1 MAMRKSTIL
10 SQVFTSETD
19 QAIWSLVIFL
29 LVVFVAYSLIKFKV
43 WKAITTGQLRSH
55 RAQIEDILK
64 QLYHV
69 EAGGKSAGII
79 DLSGALRISD
89 KKMLSLIEEMVSMDL
104 IQTKNEKILLTD
116 MGRDYALRIIRVHRL
131 WEKYLSEKT
140 GISKIEWHDR
150 AEQKEH
156 QLTQEQTETLYE
168 QLGRP
173 RFDPHGDPIPTE
185 QGHVIEVKS
194 VPLTGLKNG
203 AVARIKHIEDEP
215 EVVYKQ
221 IVAKKLHIGSQL
233 RVIESD
239 DKQVKFYSEGEEYTL
254 PSIVACNISVLE
266 LSEEEIFEDSKV
278 RLSSLNEG
286 EKARILGISS
296 ECRGAARRR
305 LMDLGFIKGTEIET
319 EFNGPNKNPK
329 AYKLRNT
336 LIALR
341 NDQADLILIEKEAI

>member
-1 MAMRKSTIL
+1 MAVNNDTIL
-10 SQVFTSETD
+10 AQLNNPEAD
-19 QAIWSLVIFL
+19 QALWSLIAFLALVILAILAVRFN
-29 LVVFVAYSLIKFKV
+29 V
-43 WKAITTGQLRSH
+43 WKLFVSGQLRSK
-55 RAQIEDILK
+55 RSQIEDILK

-69 EAGGKSAGII
+69 EAGGRSAGII
-79 DLSGALRISD
+79 DLSGVLRISD
-89 KKMLSLIEEMVSMDL
+89 KRMLNLIEEMVTMDL
-104 IQTKNEKILLTD
+104 VQTRNEKILLTET
-116 MGRDYALRIIRVHRL
+116 GRDYALRIIRIHRL

-156 QLTQEQTETLYE
+156 ELTKEQTESLYQE
-168 QLGRP
+168 LGRP

-185 QGHVIEVKS
+185 KGYVVEIKTK
-194 VPLTGLKNG
+194 PLTALSKGS
-203 AVARIKHIEDEP
+203 VARIKHIEDEP
-215 EVVYKQ
+215 EVIYQQ
-221 IVAKKLHIGSQL
+221 IIAKKLHIGSQL
-233 RVIESD
+233 KVIDSD
-239 DKQVKFYSEGEEYTL
+239 DTRVTFYSEGEEYTL
-254 PSIVACNISVLE
+254 SSIVACNISVSE

-278 RLSSLNEG
+278 RLTSLNEG
-286 EKARILGISS
+286 EKAKILGISS

-319 EFNGPNKNPK
+319 EYDGPNKNPK

>member
-1 MAMRKSTIL
+1 MAMKKLTIL

-19 QAIWSLVIFL
+19 QAIWSLMIFL

-156 QLTQEQTETLYE
+156 QLTQEQTEILYE

-185 QGHVIEVKS
+185 QGQVIEVKS

>member
-1 MAMRKSTIL
+1 MSFQVTIAQIL
-10 SQVFTSETD
+10 SSETD
-19 QAIWSLVIFL
+19 QAMWSLAIFM
-29 LVVFVAYSLIKFKV
+29 LVVLIAYIIIKMDLLRLLRM
-43 WKAITTGQLRSH
+43 GRLRS
-55 RAQIEDILK
+55 RKAQVEDILK

-69 EAGGKSAGII
+69 EAGGKSAGMI
-79 DLSGALRISD
+79 DLSGVLNISQ
-89 KKMLSLIEEMVSMDL
+89 KQMFGLIEEMIGMDL
-104 IQTKNEKILLTD
+104 IQTKNEKIMLTQT
-116 MGRDYALRIIRVHRL
+116 GQDYALRIIRVHRL

-150 AEQKEH
+150 AEEKEH
-156 QLTQEQTETLYE
+156 QLTSEQAESLYE
-168 QLGRP
+168 ELGRP

-185 QGHVIEVKS
+185 LGQVVEIKTK
-194 VPLTGLKNG
+194 PLSSLRKG
-203 AVARIKHIEDEP
+203 VAGRIKHIEDEP
-215 EVVYKQ
+215 EVIYKQ
-221 IVAKKLHIGSQL
+221 IIARKLHVGSQL
-233 RVIESD
+233 KVIDSND
-239 DKQVKFYSEGEEYTL
+239 HQVKFYSEGNEYTL

-278 RLSSLNEG
+278 RLSSLGEG

-319 EFNGPNKNPK
+319 EYEGPNSNPK

-341 NDQADLILIEKEAI
+341 NDQADLVLIEKEAV

>member
-1 MAMRKSTIL
+1 MGK
-10 SQVFTSETD
+10 
-19 QAIWSLVIFL
+19 
-29 LVVFVAYSLIKFKV
+29 
-43 WKAITTGQLRSH
+43 LRS
-55 RAQIEDILK
+55 RKAQIEDILK

-69 EAGGKSAGII
+69 GEGGKSAGII
-79 DLSGALRISD
+79 DLSGILNISQ
-89 KKMLSLIEEMVSMDL
+89 KRMFELIGEMVKMDL
-104 IQTKNEKILLTD
+104 IQTKNEKIILTQT
-116 MGRDYALRIIRVHRL
+116 GQDYALRIIRVHRL

-140 GISKIEWHDR
+140 GINKLEWHDR
-150 AEQKEH
+150 AEEKEH
-156 QLTQEQTETLYE
+156 QLTHEQAESLYE
-168 QLGRP
+168 ELGRP

-185 QGHVIEVKS
+185 LGQVVEIKTK
-194 VPLTGLKNG
+194 PLSGLHKG

-215 EVVYKQ
+215 EVIYKQ
-221 IVAKKLHIGSQL
+221 IIAKKLHIGSQ
-233 RVIESD
+233 VKVMESND
-239 DKQVKFYSEGEEYTL
+239 NKIKFYSEGNEYTL

-286 EKARILGISS
+286 EKARILGIST

-319 EFNGPNKNPK
+319 EYNGPNSNPK

-341 NDQADLILIEKEAI
+341 NDQADLVLIEKEAV